1 MARPRAESCERLTVG
16 QLRRTVAPD
25 AAAVTLADGQ
35 TLALQWAPVE
45 GCYGGRGHALLAGC
59 PCCARW
65 CRVLWRPPGNGWGCW
80 RCKPVSHPS
89 HRRPG
94 GRNRKPPGW
103 HAARIEA
110 TQTRTAALL
119 GVAWPPP
126 GLPVA
131 WGMDDLVR
139 VTCRPGGPRL
149 SLERRAA
156 LLQRLSALETL
167 RLSVVLPGVCAGL
180 EALGAE
186 APSLGRLGVVTELA
200 RETVRATGWAV
211 RRPGRNRHHRWWH
224 TPGRRWEA

>member
-1 MARPRAESCERLTVG
+1 MRPRADDCGRLSVG

-25 AAAVTLADGQ
+25 AAAVTLPDGQ
-35 TLALQWAPVE
+35 ALALQWAPVS
-45 GCYGGRGHALLAGC
+45 GCFGGAGGRALLVGC
-59 PCCARW
+59 PVCARW
-65 CRVLWRPPGNGWGCW
+65 CRVLWCPPGQGWGCW
-80 RCKPVSHPS
+80 RCRPVSHAS

-94 GRNRKPPGW
+94 GRNRKPPAW

-110 TQTRTAALL
+110 AQTRTAALL

-131 WGMDDLVR
+131 WGMPDLVR

-149 SLERRAA
+149 SLDRRAA
-156 LLQRLSALETL
+156 LLERLSALETL

-186 APSLGRLGVVTELA
+186 APSLGRLEVVTVLA
-200 RETVRATGWAV
+200 RETVRQTAWAV
-211 RRPGRNRHHRWWH
+211 RRP
-224 TPGRRWEA
+224 